1 MTLEYEVLGW
11 PPDGPKLR
19 LDHERFSY
27 AGKFVMTNT
36 GKAVARDGD
45 EAVDAEVVETR
56 TGSDRDWLELDD
68 VVAAIAFNEDRTD
81 AATLWL
87 RYVTV
92 ARDRRGEGIGPQLCS
107 LVRDRALERG
117 YDRLR
122 IAVNNPFAY
131 EALYRAG
138 FGYTGET
145 TGIAELVLEYP
156 RPTDERGSDTETN
169 GAVERYQN
177 GLAEFR
183 DRDLSVEEEAFLE
196 SRAGN
201 EPPSCA
207 MSMDSDGKR
216 DRDGDRDEDGDGD
229 RDEDGNRNGSP
240 DRPRST

>member
-1 MTLEYEVLGW
+1 MTLSTRAGEGPTVEYELLGW

-19 LDHERFSY
+19 LDYERFSY

-45 EAVDAEVVETR
+45 D
-56 TGSDRDWLELDD
+56 L
-68 VVAAIAFNEDRTD
+68 VAAVAFNEDRTD
-81 AATLWL
+81 EATLWL

-92 ARDRRGEGIGPQLCS
+92 AGDRRGEGIGPELVA

-138 FGYTGET
+138 FGYTGER

-156 RPTDERGSDTETN
+156 APVDGTDDGSS
-169 GAVERYQN
+169 GVRYRD
-177 GLAEFR
+177 GLEEFR
-183 DRDLSVEEEAFLE
+183 DRDLSAEEEAFLE
-196 SRAGN
+196 TRRG
-201 EPPSCA
+201 EDPPDA
-207 MSMDSDGKR
+207 
-216 DRDGDRDEDGDGD
+216 
-229 RDEDGNRNGSP
+229 
-240 DRPRST
+240 